1 MNLSDL
7 LSLLN
12 FDYTLVTV
20 LSGTAL
26 LGLTAG
32 VLGCFAFLR
41 KQSLL
46 ADAISHAALPGIAL
60 TFLLTHSKNP
70 SVLLCGGAIAGG
82 IGTLLVTLITHKT
95 TLKND
100 TALGFVLSVFFG
112 LGLVLLTV
120 VQKSAIAEQAVL
132 NKFLFGN
139 AATLL
144 RDEVFVIGI
153 VGGAIL
159 LCVTVLWKEFK
170 VITFDPLFARTINY
184 PVVILESVL
193 TMLLVLAIV
202 IGLQTVGVVLM
213 STLFVAPAAAARQWT
228 SCLSKMVLLAGLFG
242 AFSGVVGS
250 VISSTVAHIPTGPMI
265 VVVMRSMVVVSLL
278 AAPHRGLL
286 WQRYGSRR
294 PSSSPSTTFRT
305 GSGPSPR
312 TGRYE

>member
-1 MNLSDL
+1 MNFNNL
-7 LSLLN
+7 LFILGL
-12 FDYTLVTV
+12 DYTLVIV
-20 LSGTAL
+20 LSGTAS
-26 LGLTAG
+26 LGLIAG

-60 TFLLTHSKNP
+60 TFLLTQSKNP
-70 SVLLCGGAIAGG
+70 SLLLFGGAISGG
-82 IGTLLVTLITHKT
+82 IGVLLVNLITHKT

-144 RDEVFVIGI
+144 LDEVLVIGI
-153 VGGAIL
+153 VGATIL
-159 LCVTVLWKEFK
+159 LCIALMWKEFK
-170 VITFDPLFARTINY
+170 VITFDPLFAHTLNY
-184 PVVILESVL
+184 PVMALEILL
-193 TMLLVLAIV
+193 TVLLVLAIV

-228 SCLSKMVLLAGLFG
+228 SCLSKMVMLAGLFG
-242 AFSGVVGS
+242 LLSGVVGS
-250 VISSTVAHIPTGPMI
+250 VISSTVDRIPTGPMI
-265 VVVMRSMVVVSLL
+265 VVVMSVIVIISLL
-278 AAPHRGLL
+278 GAPHRGVL
-286 WQRYGSRR
+286 WQRYKRVET
-294 PSSSPSTTFRT
+294 P
-305 GSGPSPR
+305 
-312 TGRYE
+312 